1 MKRQTKHNNF
11 KAKLC
16 VLLFFVACFTTC
28 FSRVYLSTASIS
40 LSRSI
45 QDKEERIKELAESN
59 LKLEREIDRMG
70 SKEYITGVA
79 SENGMTINLDN
90 VIQIR

>member
-1 MKRQTKHNNF
+1 MKRQTKNNNL
-11 KAKLC
+11 KARLC
-16 VLLFFVACFTTC
+16 VLLFFVACFIAC
-28 FSRVYLSTASIS
+28 FSRIYLSTAAIS

-45 QDKEERIKELAESN
+45 QDKEERIKELTASN

-70 SKEYITGVA
+70 SKEYITGIA
-79 SENGMTINLDN
+79 LENDMTINLDN

>member
-11 KAKLC
+11 KTKLC
-16 VLLFFVACFTTC
+16 VVLFFVACFVAC
-28 FSRVYLSTASIS
+28 FSRVYLSTVSIS

-45 QDKEERIKELAESN
+45 QDKEERIKELTESN

-70 SKEYITGVA
+70 SKEYIAGIA
-79 SENGMTINLDN
+79 QENDMTINLDN

>member
-1 MKRQTKHNNF
+1 MKRQSKHNNH
-11 KAKLC
+11 KARLC
-16 VLLFFVACFTTC
+16 ILLFFVACFIAC
-28 FSRVYLSTASIS
+28 FSRICLSTIAIS
-40 LSRSI
+40 LSRSV

-70 SKEYITGVA
+70 SKEYITGIA
-79 SENGMTINLDN
+79 QENDMTINLDN